1 MTVHTGQQPQ
11 LVKHPD
17 RTINPVPRPLA
28 MHREAA
34 PPFTQL
40 GRLATTMQP
49 LPPTQEPVQGET
61 KSSCTEPRARCET
74 EEACSQGRSLLHWV
88 NSVLGGYADDVGTS
102 RVKKL
107 LAMYMAECKDSDL
120 YMDEDSDFYSDE
132 DCDQGYEYG
141 DGRCNDDCDP
151 DGWSYGSDLEDVYDI
166 DDGGIVSGLDVVPDS
181 MHRDFQSNA
190 EESDESFV
198 DISEDPD
205 VVSDEAEADTSQD
218 PDASYTDMPQNPDIE
233 TGVAFANTSQ
243 EHETEA
249 EVSFCDTSRG
259 QNVEADMSKSDTS
272 QDHDTVFHKTFAD
285 TSQDHDTESHK
296 SFADTSQDHDT
307 ESHKS
312 FADTSQDRD
321 TESHK
326 SFADTSQDHD
336 TESHK
341 SFADTS
347 RDHDTETP
355 VSFADTS
362 QAHDTESHKSFADT
376 SQDHDT
382 ESPVS
387 FSDTS
392 QDHDTESPVSFSDTS
407 QAPDTE
413 SHKSFADTSQ
423 DHDIV
428 SPMSFADPSQDH
440 AEPGVSFCGAPE
452 DQTFEGDQDIESHV
466 SASGTCHDQNAKSC
480 VSGNGTLPPRGKC
493 HSQDT
498 VSECIGSNK
507 KKQIFCLSI
516 SKGKICLDKKNSA
529 GMKRSGNESICFTN
543 SSRQPAA
550 LIQNRSVAPNLATNM
565 PKSVFAQTIYTQ
577 VCTPKS
583 TGEICPPAEINVKGA
598 YSDQFSGKLPLS
610 VQVSDEMLFSYQVR
624 GAMSPSAQHGKKSLS
639 AQSSSKMV
647 PSAEGNGESPSAQV
661 SGGES
666 PSAHVSGE
674 SPSAQVS
681 GEGFSAVLSGG
692 KPPPGQVG
700 SECFAAVQETA
711 GFSAPVQVTAGLPVP
726 GEAVGEMAF
735 AVSE

>member
-1 MTVHTGQQPQ
+1 
-11 LVKHPD
+11 
-17 RTINPVPRPLA
+17 
-28 MHREAA
+28 MHRKAA
-34 PPFTQL
+34 PPFTLL
-40 GRLATTMQP
+40 GLPATTMQP
-49 LPPTQEPVQGET
+49 LPPMQEPVQGET

-74 EEACSQGRSLLHWV
+74 EEACSQGRSLLHCV
-88 NSVLGGYADDVGTS
+88 DGVLGGYADDTGTS
-102 RVKKL
+102 MVQKL
-107 LAMYMAECKDSDL
+107 LAMYMAERKDSDL

-181 MHRDFQSNA
+181 IHRAFQKFDDSVCNA

-198 DISEDPD
+198 AISEDPD
-205 VVSDEAEADTSQD
+205 VVSDEAEAGTSQD

-243 EHETEA
+243 EHENEA
-249 EVSFCDTSRG
+249 EVSFCDTARG
-259 QNVEADMSKSDTS
+259 QNVEADMSK
-272 QDHDTVFHKTFAD
+272 
-285 TSQDHDTESHK
+285 
-296 SFADTSQDHDT
+296 
-307 ESHKS
+307 
-312 FADTSQDRD
+312 
-321 TESHK
+321 
-326 SFADTSQDHD
+326 ADTSQDHD

-376 SQDHDT
+376 SQDHD
-382 ESPVS
+382 
-387 FSDTS
+387 
-392 QDHDTESPVSFSDTS
+392 
-407 QAPDTE
+407 
-413 SHKSFADTSQ
+413 
-423 DHDIV
+423 IV

-440 AEPGVSFCGAPE
+440 TEPGVSFCGAPE
-452 DQTFEGDQDIESHV
+452 DQTFEGDQDIE
-466 SASGTCHDQNAKSC
+466 SC

-498 VSECIGSNK
+498 VSECISSNDEK
-507 KKQIFCLSI
+507 KPIFCLSI
-516 SKGKICLDKKNSA
+516 SKGKICLAKKNSA
-529 GMKRSGNESICFTN
+529 GMKKSGNESISFTN
-543 SSRQPAA
+543 SNRQLAA
-550 LIQNRSVAPNLATNM
+550 LIWNRSVAPNLATNM
-565 PKSVFAQTIYTQ
+565 PKSVAAQALCTQ

-610 VQVSDEMLFSYQVR
+610 VQVSDEMLFSNQVS
-624 GAMSPSAQHGKKSLS
+624 GDMLPSAQLNGKKSPSAQRSSEMLPS
-639 AQSSSKMV
+639 AQV
-647 PSAEGNGESPSAQV
+647 NGESPSAQV
-661 SGGES
+661 SGES
-666 PSAHVSGE
+666 S
-674 SPSAQVS
+674 SAQVN

-700 SECFAAVQETA
+700 SECFVA
-711 GFSAPVQVTAGLPVP
+711 VQVTVGLPIPV
-726 GEAVGEMAF
+726 EAVGEMAF